1 MASKMSERIV
11 GSIQKVGFLFFFC
24 WFVLVYF
31 HNWNIRVF
39 VAGTCLCKE
48 YYMYPDDHTLS
59 LHGVCDVLEQIK
71 WSDGKLIPWCAQYM
85 YPTQKKP
92 LTQLHN
98 GWHVFTMLICCIYY
112 QTVTYVYGITHLQM
126 ILPRSSV
133 AELQRILSDVRTDV
147 NNWEDIVH
155 NVVSKSM
162 YDQKSEALLRD
173 MLQQTY
179 VLTHKIII
187 WKVCT
192 I

>member
-1 MASKMSERIV
+1 
-11 GSIQKVGFLFFFC
+11 
-24 WFVLVYF
+24 
-31 HNWNIRVF
+31 
-39 VAGTCLCKE
+39 
-48 YYMYPDDHTLS
+48 
-59 LHGVCDVLEQIK
+59 
-71 WSDGKLIPWCAQYM
+71 
-85 YPTQKKP
+85 
-92 LTQLHN
+92 
-98 GWHVFTMLICCIYY
+98 
-112 QTVTYVYGITHLQM
+112 M

-147 NNWEDIVH
+147 NNWADIVH

>member
-1 MASKMSERIV
+1 
-11 GSIQKVGFLFFFC
+11 
-24 WFVLVYF
+24 
-31 HNWNIRVF
+31 
-39 VAGTCLCKE
+39 
-48 YYMYPDDHTLS
+48 
-59 LHGVCDVLEQIK
+59 
-71 WSDGKLIPWCAQYM
+71 
-85 YPTQKKP
+85 
-92 LTQLHN
+92 
-98 GWHVFTMLICCIYY
+98 
-112 QTVTYVYGITHLQM
+112 M